1 MRRALLGLGLSLLAA
16 CSSSGSMGEGLAF
29 GRQCSVNED
38 CASGLCVSTGP
49 ATAVCSVACSSDDHC
64 PLAPNWGCV
73 SPFDLSFRVCGC
85 VATGAAEICGDGVDN
100 DCDGA
105 VDDCRVCNGV
115 PVPANDPQHCG
126 ACNVACRAD
135 QTCAGGACVCAEA
148 FELECNGACEDVRTS
163 TVACG
168 SCDVQCAPGQ
178 DCVDGGCVCSDPSS
192 PDFCAGAGCV
202 DFDTSAIHCGE
213 CDNRCG
219 VGQVC
224 TGGSCVCPAG
234 SPTTHCGASGCV
246 DTETNADHCGEC
258 GESCDITGSVCA
270 GGDCGCPAAAPD
282 TCNGA
287 CVDNESDRDHCGVC
301 GNACPLAQACVGGT
315 CSCPSATHTLC
326 DGACVNPAT
335 NASHCGG
342 CGQAC
347 DPGERCTS
355 AGCVCDS
362 QLYCGG
368 VCVAT
373 SDAANCGACGNVCAV
388 GQYCSGGT
396 CTCNVG
402 GLTACGDAC
411 VQTGTDTQNCGGCGT
426 VCRATEICNGTC
438 MCPAGQT
445 WCDEAGACVN
455 LSNRADHCGACGN
468 QCPNGTTCQSGT
480 CRCPAAAE
488 VYCASVD
495 GCVNPS
501 SNAQHC
507 SACDAACDNTEIC
520 TVGSCR
526 CPTASDT
533 FCANENRCVSTSL
546 DEQNCGTCG
555 TTCRNTESCLSGGC
569 YCPSQHTFCQ
579 QANACVRLSNNAQHC
594 GTCGNACAVDA
605 TCVSSACDCVV
616 DGLTHCDATCV
627 DTLTD
632 ATNCGGCGTE
642 CGDGMSCQGGA
653 CRCGDPTVSAPSAL
667 PDSYYHHRFAR
678 LGSVIGLAWSSD
690 DQDKI
695 YFRRFDIEG
704 NPLSATLTF
713 DAEVGGNA
721 YGADLIANGTE
732 FGLVFGLYHPVTG
745 GGRLRL
751 VRLDAAGTV
760 LSDHTQSLG
769 TIANVTVSTS
779 ELQLAY
785 APGAG
790 YAVGADGSTRQA
802 FAFLG
807 PTGASAPLVTPTSGH
822 HPVAVTGLPSGEF
835 VMFAD
840 YLTEARVWRFDAAGV
855 QIGSWARIG
864 GRMYLRNAVA
874 QHDGTSLNALVHY
887 SFAAR
892 QYIRLFR
899 GDRYQYSYTLSDI
912 PEAMSG
918 TSNSPR
924 GAAGVGM
931 FIEDGELLVVYAHY
945 LGNAEENAALYL
957 LRYELPPAPNLAPI
971 LLSGPTRITDSTYQA
986 WVPRIVRQGS
996 RFFGGFRDGSADPAN
1011 DVYTFTGTLP
1021 DCSY

>member
-85 VATGAAEICGDGVDN
+85 VATGTAEICGDGVDN

-105 VDDCRVCNGV
+105 VDDCRVCDGV

-168 SCDVQCAPGQ
+168 SCDVQCAAGQ
-178 DCVDGGCVCSDPSS
+178 VCVDGGCVCSDPSS

-202 DFDTSAIHCGE
+202 DFDTSDIHCGG
-213 CDNRCG
+213 CDIRCG

-287 CVDNESDRDHCGVC
+287 CVDNESDRDHCGAC
-301 GNACPLAQACVGGT
+301 GNACPLAQACVDGT

-455 LSNRADHCGACGN
+455 LSNRADHCGACGS

-507 SACDAACDNTEIC
+507 SACDAACDNTEVC
-520 TVGSCR
+520 AVGSCR

-555 TTCRNTESCLSGGC
+555 TTCRNTETCTSGNCLC
-569 YCPSQHTFCQ
+569 AAQHTFCQ
-579 QANACVRLSNNAQHC
+579 QANACVRLSSSPQHC
-594 GTCGNACAVDA
+594 GACGNACAVDA
-605 TCVSSACDCVV
+605 TCTSGVCTCNAV
-616 DGLTHCDATCV
+616 GLAQCGTTCV
-627 DTLTD
+627 DLEADNSHCGACGNSCPADRTC
-632 ATNCGGCGTE
+632 APGGCVCADTIAGQPTWLGGVVGRAE
-642 CGDGMSCQGGA
+642 YWPVIVRLGDAYGVAWQDGSRVGYFQTFNADGSPRSALRSYGDGTNEQ
-653 CRCGDPTVSAPSAL
+653 V
-667 PDSYYHHRFAR
+667 FA
-678 LGSVIGLAWSSD
+678 V
-690 DQDKI
+690 
-695 YFRRFDIEG
+695 
-704 NPLSATLTF
+704 
-713 DAEVGGNA
+713 
-721 YGADLIANGTE
+721 DLITNGSE
-732 FGLVFGLYHPVTG
+732 FALGFRWRDTRVDYTYD
-745 GGRLRL
+745 LRV
-751 VRLDAAGTV
+751 VRLDADGGV
-760 LSDHTQSLG
+760 LSD
-769 TIANVTVSTS
+769 TVFDVNSGSTS
-779 ELQLAY
+779 TILSLAWS
-785 APGAG
+785 PTLG
-790 YAVGADGSTRQA
+790 YVFTANHFGILGVTATTPPTLTLLAQDILAMTTLDDGRLLLLLSSRR
-802 FAFLG
+802 LRY
-807 PTGASAPLVTPTSGH
+807 ASATGTLEPEQVYDAEPGVSH
-822 HPVAVTGLPSGEF
+822 TGLPVLIYVDGAPTVVTQAFSYDRDELYIRIYRGDSLQHVTTVWTAPMTAGPSSLRGIAAAVVGEELF
-835 VMFAD
+835 VAYTYSPVYNVSQSM
-840 YLTEARVWRFDAAGV
+840 VHVGRFGLPSDT
-855 QIGSWARIG
+855 
-864 GRMYLRNAVA
+864 AVPPTVMNPFTA
-874 QHDGTSLNALVHY
+874 QPSIPNESAHLPTLAMDGT
-887 SFAAR
+887 
-892 QYIRLFR
+892 
-899 GDRYQYSYTLSDI
+899 D
-912 PEAMSG
+912 M
-918 TSNSPR
+918 
-924 GAAGVGM
+924 
-931 FIEDGELLVVYAHY
+931 LVVYAR
-945 LGNAEENAALYL
+945 AEDAMFSDLWFRRFGTSEC
-957 LRYELPPAPNLAPI
+957 AP
-971 LLSGPTRITDSTYQA
+971 
-986 WVPRIVRQGS
+986 
-996 RFFGGFRDGSADPAN
+996 
-1011 DVYTFTGTLP
+1011 
-1021 DCSY
+1021 